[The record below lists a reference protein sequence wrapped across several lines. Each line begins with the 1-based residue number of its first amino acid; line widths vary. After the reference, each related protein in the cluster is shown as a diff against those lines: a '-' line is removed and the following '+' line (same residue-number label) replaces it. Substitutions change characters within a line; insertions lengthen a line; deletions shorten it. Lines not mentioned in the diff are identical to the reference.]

1 MHQFNGRR
9 TQQFKLSFLTRAW
22 AAWVKQNDL
31 MEGRPCRSS
40 HLFKRFA
47 NGKFGEELVCLY
59 LEKMRLFPKLGLPQ
73 LAKDCFVIS
82 LAVMGELWRRFT
94 FDKQCCPFQIFSLLD
109 TSSDEE
115 FLQLYQK
122 FQQTLDTCPQ
132 CVDHEFSTVILRH
145 IPLGARHRDEE
156 VRSKIEAIRSLLCD
170 LTTFTPISSD
180 LVECLHGFQQ
190 AKLHR
195 FRGRKPTDHAAQEI
209 TMLASIQSTYKQ
221 FWQFA
226 WSRLGD
232 KFATRRFPGFDRK
245 GCNQY
250 THKEKYLEERQRHKG
265 KSIWKMEN
273 MDRIVQ
279 RPEVVK
285 KPRQLSGNSVVCL
298 AVNRHPFSH
307 VCRTKN

>member
-1 MHQFNGRR
+1 M
-9 TQQFKLSFLTRAW
+9 
-22 AAWVKQNDL
+22 
-31 MEGRPCRSS
+31 
-40 HLFKRFA
+40 
-47 NGKFGEELVCLY
+47 CLY

-73 LAKDCFVIS
+73 LATDCFVMS
-82 LAVMGELWRRFT
+82 LGVMGELWRRFT
-94 FDKQCCPFQIFSLLD
+94 FDKQCCPFQIFALLD

-122 FQQTLDTCPQ
+122 FQQTMDICPQ
-132 CVDHEFSTVILRH
+132 CVDLEFSTVILQQ
-145 IPLGARHRDEE
+145 IPPRACHRDEF
-156 VRSKIEAIRSLLCD
+156 VKRRIASILDLLRD
-170 LTTFTPISSD
+170 LATFTPISSD

-209 TMLASIQSTYKQ
+209 AMLASIQSTYKQ

-245 GCNQY
+245 GVNQY
-250 THKEKYLEERQRHKG
+250 SDRDKYLEERQHHKR

-273 MDRIVQ
+273 MDRIVEK
-279 RPEVVK
+279 PDVVK
-285 KPRQLSGNSVVCL
+285 KPRQLSGNLVL
-298 AVNRHPFSH
+298 
-307 VCRTKN
+307 